1 MTQPLI
7 ELADLGFAWPG
18 QAQLLDIPH
27 FTLAPGETLFLKGP
41 SGSGKTTLL
50 GLLGGVQ
57 RAQSG
62 HIRLL
67 GQDIGQLSAGARDRF
82 RVDHTGY
89 IFQQFNLLP
98 FLSVRENVELPCR
111 FSRLRAERARQ
122 RHGSIDAAAA
132 ALLDHLGLRA
142 DLLGRRADELSI
154 GQQQRVAAAR
164 ALIGQPEL
172 VIADEP
178 TSALDFDAREAFL
191 QLLFAECQPP
201 APACCSSAT
210 TRVWPRCSTAAC
222 RWANSIAPP
231 SPSRSEM
238 HLIRIA
244 LASLA
249 NRRFTALLT
258 VFAIALSVCLLL
270 AVERVRTEARASFA
284 NTISGTDLIVGAR
297 SGSVNLLLYSVFR
310 IGNATNNIRW
320 DSFEHFANHRQVK
333 WAIPISLGDSH
344 RGYRVMG
351 TSTAYFEHYRYA
363 RSQALKLAQWPR
375 VC

>member
-7 ELADLGFAWPG
+7 ELANLGFAWPG
-18 QAQLLDIPH
+18 QAQLLDIPN
-27 FTLAPGETLFLKGP
+27 FTLARGETLFLKGP

-67 GQDIGQLSAGARDRF
+67 GQDLAQLSAAARDRF

-111 FSRLRAERARQ
+111 FSRQRAERAQQ
-122 RHGSIDAAAA
+122 RHGSIDAAAT
-132 ALLDHLGLRA
+132 ALLEHLGLRA
-142 DLLGRRADELSI
+142 ELLERRADELSI

-191 QLLFAECQPP
+191 QLLFAEC
-201 APACCSSAT
+201 
-210 TRVWPRCSTAAC
+210 RAAG
-222 RWANSIAPP
+222 
-231 SPSRSEM
+231 
-238 HLIRIA
+238 
-244 LASLA
+244 ASLLFVSHDQSLA
-249 NRRFTALLT
+249 ALFDRNVSLSELNRA
-258 VFAIALSVCLLL
+258 AKP
-270 AVERVRTEARASFA
+270 VEV
-284 NTISGTDLIVGAR
+284 
-297 SGSVNLLLYSVFR
+297 
-310 IGNATNNIRW
+310 
-320 DSFEHFANHRQVK
+320 
-333 WAIPISLGDSH
+333 
-344 RGYRVMG
+344 
-351 TSTAYFEHYRYA
+351 
-363 RSQALKLAQWPR
+363 
-375 VC
+375 

>member
-1 MTQPLI
+1 MMTEPLI
-7 ELADLGFAWPG
+7 ELANLGFAWPG
-18 QAQLLDIPH
+18 QTQLLDIPA
-27 FTLAPGETLFLKGP
+27 FTLARGETLFLKGP

-67 GQDIGQLSAGARDRF
+67 GQDLGQLSAGVRDRF

-111 FSRLRAERARQ
+111 FSRLRAERAYQ

-142 DLLGRRADELSI
+142 ELLGRRADELSI

-191 QLLFAECQPP
+191 QLLFTEC
-201 APACCSSAT
+201 
-210 TRVWPRCSTAAC
+210 RAAG
-222 RWANSIAPP
+222 
-231 SPSRSEM
+231 
-238 HLIRIA
+238 
-244 LASLA
+244 ASLLFVSHDQSLA
-249 NRRFTALLT
+249 PLFDRNLSLAELNRA
-258 VFAIALSVCLLL
+258 AKP
-270 AVERVRTEARASFA
+270 VEA
-284 NTISGTDLIVGAR
+284 
-297 SGSVNLLLYSVFR
+297 
-310 IGNATNNIRW
+310 
-320 DSFEHFANHRQVK
+320 
-333 WAIPISLGDSH
+333 
-344 RGYRVMG
+344 
-351 TSTAYFEHYRYA
+351 
-363 RSQALKLAQWPR
+363 
-375 VC
+375 